1 MRAAYLGEKTLNRQ
15 ALPPLLFAGILLEG
29 GIIGYDSNT
38 KSGGL
43 GARFLGIGGSTQY
56 REDTVTVYLRAVSVK
71 TGEVLSTISVRKS
84 IASIGL
90 DATTLRYVSFK
101 DLLDIEAG
109 LAHTESAPL
118 ALPPVLDAAIKH
130 DEPRIEN
137 ESDNSF
143 ITLH

>member
-1 MRAAYLGEKTLNRQ
+1 MIRRPPRSTRTDTL
-15 ALPPLLFAGILLEG
+15 LPYTTLFRSLLFAGILLEG

-43 GARFLGIGGSTQY
+43 GARSLGIGGSTQY

-90 DATTLRYVSFK
+90 DANTFRYVAFK
-101 DLLDIEAG
+101 DLLELEAG
-109 LAHTESAPL
+109 VAYNEPDQLAPKQRSEGRRGGKEWVSRWKL
-118 ALPPVLDAAIKH
+118 WV
-130 DEPRIEN
+130 
-137 ESDNSF
+137 
-143 ITLH
+143 

>member
-84 IASIGL
+84 IESIGL
-90 DATTLRYVSFK
+90 DANTFRYVAFK
-101 DLLDIEAG
+101 DQNGRASCREKVCQYVYIWVVAVSLKKKKK
-109 LAHTESAPL
+109 T
-118 ALPPVLDAAIKH
+118 K
-130 DEPRIEN
+130 
-137 ESDNSF
+137 
-143 ITLH
+143 

>member
-90 DATTLRYVSFK
+90 DANTFRYVAFK
-101 DLLDIEAG
+101 DLLE
-109 LAHTESAPL
+109 LRSE
-118 ALPPVLDAAIKH
+118 
-130 DEPRIEN
+130 EPTPELQSLMSI
-137 ESDNSF
+137 SYAVF
-143 ITLH
+143 CLKK

>member
-71 TGEVLSTISVRKS
+71 TGEVLSTISVRNS

-90 DATTLRYVSFK
+90 AANTFRYVAF
-101 DLLDIEAG
+101 
-109 LAHTESAPL
+109 TE
-118 ALPPVLDAAIKH
+118 LPQPKTH
-130 DEPRIEN
+130 RN
-137 ESDNSF
+137 
-143 ITLH
+143 